1 MAILPIYNCFHPI
14 LKKKAVEVTEFNQEL
29 SDFIKN
35 MFETMHSADGIG
47 LAANQ
52 VGDNRQILIVDI
64 SQSDVNV
71 HKLPPTVMINPVI
84 SEFSE
89 QTIEFQEGCLS
100 IPSFYDDVVRPEI
113 IVVKYLDE
121 NMKEQEMEID
131 GLFSRVTQHEIDHL
145 NGILFFERLSPVR
158 RTLSK
163 SKLRKIQKGDYESS
177 YNMIMPNGE
186 KKSGVK

>member
-14 LKKKAVEVTEFNQEL
+14 LKKKALEVTEFTQEL

-35 MFETMHSADGIG
+35 MFETMHYADGIG

-52 VGDNRQILIVDI
+52 VGDNRQILLVDI
-64 SQSDVNV
+64 SQSDANE

-84 SEFSE
+84 TEFSD

-100 IPSFYDDVVRPEI
+100 IPSFYDDVVRPDG
-113 IVVKYLDE
+113 IVVKYIDE
-121 NMKEQEMEID
+121 NMKEQEIEID

-163 SKLRKIQKGDYESS
+163 SKLRKIQKGDYETG
-177 YNMIMPNGE
+177 YKMIMPNGE
-186 KKSGVK
+186 MKLSVK

>member
-14 LKKKAVEVTEFNQEL
+14 LKKKAIEVTEFTQEL
-29 SDFIKN
+29 FNFIKN
-35 MFETMHSADGIG
+35 MFETMHFADGIG

-71 HKLPPTVMINPVI
+71 HKLPPTVMINPVVTY
-84 SEFSE
+84 FSD

-100 IPSFYDDVVRPEI
+100 VPSFYDDVVRSDG

-121 NMKEQEMEID
+121 TMKEQEMEID

-145 NGILFFERLSPVR
+145 SGILFFERLSPVR

-163 SKLRKIQKGDYESS
+163 SKLRKIQKGDYETN
-177 YNMIMPNGE
+177 YQMIMPNGDT
-186 KKSGVK
+186 KFSVK

>member
-14 LKKKAVEVTEFNQEL
+14 LKKKSVEVTEFNQEL

-35 MFETMHSADGIG
+35 MFETMHFADGIG

-52 VGDNRQILIVDI
+52 VGDKRQILIVDI

-84 SEFSE
+84 TEFSE

-121 NMKEQEMEID
+121 NMKEQEIEID

-163 SKLRKIQKGDYESS
+163 SKLRKIRKGDYESS